1 MTSSA
6 RAWIVVTR
14 LLMILIF
21 LQSVFAGLLLS
32 GEGWGRTA
40 HRLTAYG
47 LVAATLLAGVAAA
60 ATLGRAPAGPRLA
73 TMLIALGLALAA
85 QMVVG
90 IMSANGER
98 LLWLHVPLGVALVGF
113 AAETVS
119 ATRQLGRSPSESE
132 GSGAA

>member
-1 MTSSA
+1 MTGVTG
-6 RAWIVVTR
+6 AWVAVTR

-47 LVAATLLAGVAAA
+47 LVAGVLLAGVI
-60 ATLGRAPAGPRLA
+60 ATVTLRRVPAGPRLA
-73 TMLIALGLALAA
+73 TLLIALGLALAA
-85 QMVVG
+85 QMAVG

-119 ATRQLGRSPSESE
+119 ATRQLDRSPSASE

>member
-1 MTSSA
+1 
-6 RAWIVVTR
+6 
-14 LLMILIF
+14 
-21 LQSVFAGLLLS
+21 
-32 GEGWGRTA
+32 
-40 HRLTAYG
+40 
-47 LVAATLLAGVAAA
+47 
-60 ATLGRAPAGPRLA
+60 
-73 TMLIALGLALAA
+73 
-85 QMVVG
+85 VVG